1 MRYTPRRAPE
11 RGHMKAV
18 SGNASALLFA
28 LVAAFAAS
36 AAAQDKP
43 ASNMDI
49 LRDKMKA
56 DKKLLIA
63 ENLGL
68 TDAESKAFW
77 PVYDEYQKELD
88 GINLRLAKAV
98 QSYAQE
104 YNAKTLTDEK
114 AKALMTEAL
123 AIEEAEVA
131 LKKKSLDRLAGVIP
145 ATKAARYLQ
154 MENKIRAILRFD
166 LAANIPLAP

>member
-1 MRYTPRRAPE
+1 MGRRVCRALVL
-11 RGHMKAV
+11 G
-18 SGNASALLFA
+18 ALLA
-28 LVAAFAAS
+28 WLTPAGTW
-36 AAAQDKP
+36 AQDKSADKP
-43 ASNMDI
+43 ADQMDLMREK
-49 LRDKMKA
+49 LRA
-56 DKKLLIA
+56 DKKLVVA
-63 ENLGL
+63 EALAL
-68 TDAESKAFW
+68 TDGEAKAFW